1 MEGAARAL
9 ACMAPM
15 AARVWNTLC
24 PILRRCCGE
33 STRSRTQAP
42 QAACWRRQGWLH
54 CIQYVLFEN
63 AMGVVKLWAVV
74 AGAPRAPQR
83 AHGAVHESPMPG
95 RRVWTPTLSLRTH
108 TGYGLAPCCPPCM
121 RGPLADN
128 RCASQAASTNTRSTR
143 GTLSAP
149 TTPAACAGM
158 LDLRQAQEWVVT
170 TKLGASDRR
179 PGTQVR
185 AAAALPSH
193 TTCAA
198 RMCGEHAYIATHAP
212 GPCMTS
218 AQALVRHA

>member
-15 AARVWNTLC
+15 AARVWSTLC

-218 AQALVRHA
+218 AQALVWHA

>member
-1 MEGAARAL
+1 VLRRKHAL
-9 ACMAPM
+9 AHPGATG
-15 AARVWNTLC
+15 RL
-24 PILRRCCGE
+24 L
-33 STRSRTQAP
+33 
-42 QAACWRRQGWLH
+42 RRQGWLH
-54 CIQYVLFEN
+54 CILYVLFEN